1 MEWTELHDLNLCEEV
16 LVVEPWKHPYRS
28 KERGD
33 SWNEIANNLNASD
46 HPTFKVS
53 KRSVRD
59 RLTLL
64 QQKYKAKMRMEEAA
78 SGIDCQETKL
88 DKALEEI
95 IEKEKAATDARS
107 LQDDN
112 NKKTENA
119 AAKEHR
125 NRAVERL
132 GETKKRNAEKQ
143 DEKAQTAK
151 KGRRSTSE
159 VVQFLKEKSERESV
173 LRKEDLE
180 LRRKELSQK
189 EDMMKMLAQQ
199 EQQQT
204 QLMLCL
210 LAKGQN
216 KNS

>member
-1 MEWTELHDLNLCEEV
+1 
-16 LVVEPWKHPYRS
+16 
-28 KERGD
+28 
-33 SWNEIANNLNASD
+33 
-46 HPTFKVS
+46 
-53 KRSVRD
+53 
-59 RLTLL
+59 
-64 QQKYKAKMRMEEAA
+64 MRMEKAV

-112 NKKTENA
+112 KKTEKA
-119 AAKEHR
+119 AAEEHR

-151 KGRRSTSE
+151 KGRGSTSE

-199 EQQQT
+199 QQQQQT

>member
-1 MEWTELHDLNLCEEV
+1 MLNLGNILTVVRKEEIHRT
-16 LVVEPWKHPYRS
+16 K
-28 KERGD
+28 
-33 SWNEIANNLNASD
+33 IANNLNASD

-53 KRSVRD
+53 NRSVRD

-64 QQKYKAKMRMEEAA
+64 QQKYKVKMRMEEAA
-78 SGIDCQETKL
+78 SEIDCQETKL

-112 NKKTENA
+112 KKTEKA
-119 AAKEHR
+119 AAEEHR
-125 NRAVERL
+125 NRAVECL

-151 KGRRSTSE
+151 KGRGSTSE

-180 LRRKELSQK
+180 LSQK

-199 EQQQT
+199 QQQQQT

>member
-1 MEWTELHDLNLCEEV
+1 
-16 LVVEPWKHPYRS
+16 
-28 KERGD
+28 
-33 SWNEIANNLNASD
+33 
-46 HPTFKVS
+46 
-53 KRSVRD
+53 
-59 RLTLL
+59 
-64 QQKYKAKMRMEEAA
+64 MEEAA
-78 SGIDCQETKL
+78 SGIDCQKTKL
-88 DKALEEI
+88 NKVLGEI

-107 LQDDN
+107 LQDDS
-112 NKKTENA
+112 KKTEKA
-119 AAKEHR
+119 AAEDHR
-125 NRAVERL
+125 NRAFERL
-132 GETKKRNAEKQ
+132 GETKKRSAEKQ
-143 DEKAQTAK
+143 DEKAQTAT

-199 EQQQT
+199 QQQQQT

>member
-1 MEWTELHDLNLCEEV
+1 M
-16 LVVEPWKHPYRS
+16 
-28 KERGD
+28 
-33 SWNEIANNLNASD
+33 
-46 HPTFKVS
+46 
-53 KRSVRD
+53 
-59 RLTLL
+59 
-64 QQKYKAKMRMEEAA
+64 
-78 SGIDCQETKL
+78 
-88 DKALEEI
+88 
-95 IEKEKAATDARS
+95 DARS

-112 NKKTENA
+112 KKTEKA
-119 AAKEHR
+119 AAEEHR
-125 NRAVERL
+125 NWAVERL

-143 DEKAQTAK
+143 DEKAQMAK
-151 KGRRSTSE
+151 KVRRSTSE

-189 EDMMKMLAQQ
+189 EDMVKMLA
-199 EQQQT
+199 QQQT

>member
-1 MEWTELHDLNLCEEV
+1 
-16 LVVEPWKHPYRS
+16 
-28 KERGD
+28 
-33 SWNEIANNLNASD
+33 
-46 HPTFKVS
+46 
-53 KRSVRD
+53 
-59 RLTLL
+59 
-64 QQKYKAKMRMEEAA
+64 MRMEEAA
-78 SGIDCQETKL
+78 PGIDCQETKL
-88 DKALEEI
+88 DKTLEEI

-107 LQDDN
+107 LKGD
-112 NKKTENA
+112 NKKTEKA
-119 AAKEHR
+119 AAEEHR
-125 NRAVERL
+125 NRAAERSA
-132 GETKKRNAEKQ
+132 ETKKRNAEKQ

-189 EDMMKMLAQQ
+189 EHMMKMLAQQ
-199 EQQQT
+199 QQQQQT
-204 QLMLCL
+204 QLMLCS

>member
-1 MEWTELHDLNLCEEV
+1 MLNLGNILTVVRKEEI
-16 LVVEPWKHPYRS
+16 HRT
-28 KERGD
+28 
-33 SWNEIANNLNASD
+33 EIANNLNASD
-46 HPTFKVS
+46 HPTFKVLN
-53 KRSVRD
+53 RSVRD

-64 QQKYKAKMRMEEAA
+64 QQKHKAKMRMEEAA
-78 SGIDCQETKL
+78 SEIDCQETKL

-95 IEKEKAATDARS
+95 MEKEKAATDARS

-112 NKKTENA
+112 KKTEKA

-199 EQQQT
+199 QQQQQT

-210 LAKGQN
+210 LAKGQK

>member
-1 MEWTELHDLNLCEEV
+1 ME
-16 LVVEPWKHPYRS
+16 
-28 KERGD
+28 
-33 SWNEIANNLNASD
+33 
-46 HPTFKVS
+46 
-53 KRSVRD
+53 
-59 RLTLL
+59 
-64 QQKYKAKMRMEEAA
+64 KAV

-112 NKKTENA
+112 NKKTEKA

-199 EQQQT
+199 QQQQT

-210 LAKGQN
+210 LAKGQHFSSSPPLPLVN
-216 KNS
+216 N

>member
-1 MEWTELHDLNLCEEV
+1 ME
-16 LVVEPWKHPYRS
+16 
-28 KERGD
+28 
-33 SWNEIANNLNASD
+33 
-46 HPTFKVS
+46 
-53 KRSVRD
+53 
-59 RLTLL
+59 
-64 QQKYKAKMRMEEAA
+64 KAV

-112 NKKTENA
+112 KKTEKA
-119 AAKEHR
+119 AAEEHR
-125 NRAVERL
+125 NQAVERL
-132 GETKKRNAEKQ
+132 GETRKRNAEKQ

-151 KGRRSTSE
+151 KGRRLTSE

-189 EDMMKMLAQQ
+189 DDMMKMLAQQ
-199 EQQQT
+199 QQQQT

>member
-1 MEWTELHDLNLCEEV
+1 ME
-16 LVVEPWKHPYRS
+16 K
-28 KERGD
+28 
-33 SWNEIANNLNASD
+33 
-46 HPTFKVS
+46 
-53 KRSVRD
+53 
-59 RLTLL
+59 
-64 QQKYKAKMRMEEAA
+64 AA
-78 SGIDCQETKL
+78 SGIDCEETYL

-95 IEKEKAATDARS
+95 MEKEKAATDARR

-112 NKKTENA
+112 KNAEKA
-119 AAKEHR
+119 AAEEHR
-125 NRAVERL
+125 KRAVERL

-143 DEKAQTAK
+143 DEQAQTAK

-180 LRRKELSQK
+180 LRRRELSQK

-199 EQQQT
+199 QQQQT
-204 QLMLCL
+204 QLMLSL
-210 LAKGQN
+210 LANGQN